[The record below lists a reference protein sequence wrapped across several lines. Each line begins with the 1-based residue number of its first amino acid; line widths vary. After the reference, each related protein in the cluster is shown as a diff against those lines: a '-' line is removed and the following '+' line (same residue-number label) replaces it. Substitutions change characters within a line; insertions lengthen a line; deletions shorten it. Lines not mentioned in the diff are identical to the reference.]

1 MKLFHVS
8 LCYETPKGFSGK
20 SYVATAGKDEA
31 DATENAIQRLLSE
44 ARFDRRFK
52 IGRVVRSEAVYMG
65 EQIHG

>member
-20 SYVATAGKDEA
+20 SYVAIAGNNEA

-44 ARFDRRFK
+44 TRFDRRFK
-52 IGRVVRSEAVYMG
+52 VGRVVRAESVCMG